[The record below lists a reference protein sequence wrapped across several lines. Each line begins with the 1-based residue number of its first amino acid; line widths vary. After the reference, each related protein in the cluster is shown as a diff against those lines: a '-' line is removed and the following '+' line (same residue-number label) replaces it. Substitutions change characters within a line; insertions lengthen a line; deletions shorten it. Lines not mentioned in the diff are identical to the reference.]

1 MIRATSATVR
11 SAGRSDSKLSTAI
24 HIGLRLAGALP
35 VYSILHISDLHRS
48 PEDTISNAELISAL
62 VSDRR
67 RYENEPTR
75 IKAPDAIVVSGDII
89 QGVRMDAADAD
100 VVLAAQYATAR
111 EFLAELAD
119 RFVDGDRSKV
129 VLVPGN
135 HDINWARA
143 RSSMEVVASNDP
155 SFPMDVRGALANS
168 DSAHRWDWKTRE
180 LLEIKNHAVYQSR
193 MDAFWDFFESF
204 YAGTGN
210 LLKVGRGQVAN
221 LYSLWNGRIGLAAF
235 DSCHGNDCY
244 AFHGR
249 IPKEAIGRAYL
260 DLLDKG
266 GFGLLLA
273 VWHHNIEGPP
283 HRSDYMDIDIVRGMI
298 GRGFRLGLYGHQHRP
313 DATPIQ
319 INLATKETMA
329 LVSAGSLCAGARE
342 LPTGAVR
349 GYNIIEINEDLAGA
363 RVHFREMSVANLFT
377 PARRTSLGG
386 ASFVDLKWDL
396 PPDLPSRAGGA
407 LANDIVAVLELGER
421 ELKSG
426 RPDECKRVLLP
437 LAETLPEFGR
447 QLLLEAARETHD
459 LAMLLDLLKS
469 PRSVGELIELA
480 DAYMKIRDF
489 AKARAALDTHGE
501 RLGIEEPTSREL
513 RARISVSEAIAK

>member
-1 MIRATSATVR
+1 M
-11 SAGRSDSKLSTAI
+11 
-24 HIGLRLAGALP
+24 
-35 VYSILHISDLHRS
+35 YSILHISDLHRS
-48 PEDTISNAELISAL
+48 PEDPISNAELVSAL

-89 QGVRMDAADAD
+89 QGVKMDAADAD
-100 VVLAAQYATAR
+100 VALAAQYATAL
-111 EFLAELAD
+111 EFLVELAD
-119 RFVDGDRSKV
+119 RFVDGDRSRV

-143 RSSMEVVASNDP
+143 RSSMGVVAPSDP
-155 SFPMDVRGALANS
+155 TFPKDVRGALANS
-168 DSAHRWDWKTRE
+168 DSVHRWDWKTRE
-180 LLEIKNHAVYQSR
+180 LLEIKNEAVYQSR
-193 MDAFWDFFESF
+193 MEAFWGFFDSF
-204 YAGTGN
+204 YAGTGG
-210 LLKVGRGQVAN
+210 LLKVGRGQAAN
-221 LYSLWNGRIGLAAF
+221 LYSLWNGRIGVAAF
-235 DSCHGNDCY
+235 DSCQGNDCF

-249 IPKEAIGRAYL
+249 IPRDAIGRAQL
-260 DLLDKG
+260 DLVDKG

-283 HRSDYMDIDIVRGMI
+283 QRSDYMDIEIVRGMI

-319 INLATKETMA
+319 INLATLETMA
-329 LVSAGSLCAGARE
+329 LVSAGSLCAGSRE

-349 GYNIIEINEDLAGA
+349 GYNVIEINDDLAGA

-377 PARRTSLGG
+377 PARRASLGG
-386 ASFVDLKWDL
+386 ASFVDLKWDP
-396 PPDLPSRAGGA
+396 PPDLLGRPAGGPSRQIAAA
-407 LANDIVAVLELGER
+407 LESGER

-426 RPDECKRVLLP
+426 RPDECKRLLLP
-437 LAETLPEFGR
+437 LAATLPEFGR
-447 QLLLEAARETHD
+447 QLLLEAARETD
-459 LAMLLDLLKS
+459 DRPLLLNLLEE

-480 DAYMKIRDF
+480 DVYMKVREF
-489 AKARAALDTHGE
+489 AKARTALVTHGG

>member
-1 MIRATSATVR
+1 MLPQPMYAQLA
-11 SAGRSDSKLSTAI
+11 APTAYCRRPCI
-24 HIGLRLAGALP
+24 FDLRLAGALP

-48 PEDTISNAELISAL
+48 PEDAISNAELVSAL

-67 RYENEPTR
+67 RYEHEPTP

-100 VVLAAQYATAR
+100 VALATQYATAR
-111 EFLAELAD
+111 EFLVELAD

-143 RSSMEVVASNDP
+143 RSSMEVIAPSDP
-155 SFPMDVRGALANS
+155 TFPKDVRGVLSSS
-168 DSAHRWDWKTRE
+168 DSVHRWDWKTRE
-180 LLEIKNHAVYQSR
+180 LLEIKDQALYQSR
-193 MDAFWDFFESF
+193 MAAFWDFFDSF
-204 YAGTGN
+204 YKGTAN
-210 LLKVGRGQVAN
+210 LLKVCRERAAN
-221 LYSLWNGRIGLAAF
+221 LYSLWDGRIGLAAF
-235 DSCHGNDCY
+235 DSCQGNDCY

-249 IPKEAIGRAYL
+249 IPRDAIGRAQL
-260 DLLDKG
+260 DLVDKG

-313 DATPIQ
+313 DATPMQ
-319 INLATKETMA
+319 INLATQETMA
-329 LVSAGSLCAGARE
+329 LVSAGSLCAGSRE
-342 LPTGAVR
+342 LPTGVMR
-349 GYNIIEINEDLAGA
+349 GYNVIEINDDLAGA
-363 RVHFREMSVANLFT
+363 RVHFREMNIANLFT
-377 PARRTSLGG
+377 LARRASLGG

-396 PPDLPSRAGGA
+396 PPDLPGRA
-407 LANDIVAVLELGER
+407 ANVPATNIAAALELGER

-426 RPDECKRVLLP
+426 RPDQCKRVLGP
-437 LAETLPEFGR
+437 LAATLPEFGR

-459 LAMLLDLLKS
+459 RPLLLILLEN
-469 PRSVGELIELA
+469 PRNVGELVELA
-480 DAYMKIRDF
+480 DIHMKARAF
-489 AKARAALDTHGE
+489 AKARAALDSHGE
-501 RLGIEEPTSREL
+501 RLGVEEPTSREL
-513 RARISVSEAIAK
+513 RARISASEAMAK